1 MAREIR
7 NAKDQLHKLAAEL
20 AGEAASVAGVR
31 GNALAFT
38 KELAK
43 NIPLKPIDAKMTAL
57 ARGIQITGV
66 LLCVMDKRD
75 LTKCQCFIDL
85 AKAESK
91 EQVDRILV
99 AGMSDWR
106 GLAQFSSQATRS
118 VR

>member
-1 MAREIR
+1 MAREIL
-7 NAKDQLHKLAAEL
+7 NAKDQLHRLAAEL

-43 NIPLKPIDAKMTAL
+43 NIPLKPIDAKMTAV
-57 ARGIQITGV
+57 ARGIQVTGV
-66 LLCVMDKRD
+66 LLCVMDNRD

-85 AKAESK
+85 AMAESK
-91 EQVDRILV
+91 DQVRLILV

-106 GLAQFSSQATRS
+106 NLARFTPKASR
-118 VR
+118 